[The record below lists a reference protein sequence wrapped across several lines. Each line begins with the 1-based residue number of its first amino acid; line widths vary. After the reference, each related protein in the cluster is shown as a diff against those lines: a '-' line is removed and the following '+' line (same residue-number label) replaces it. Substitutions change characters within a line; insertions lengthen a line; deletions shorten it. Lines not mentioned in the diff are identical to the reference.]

1 MKAYRLAGQAI
12 CNYITVFKIDP
23 YGFPCVSKEKRKE
36 EKQKKKKKNQNK
48 SFVLL
53 TQSCFGSSG
62 IE

>member
-23 YGFPCVSKEKRKE
+23 YGFPCVSKEKERK
-36 EKQKKKKKNQNK
+36 KSKRRKKNQNK